1 MRRFAPRWPTTLAAV
16 VFVALTVALGQWQTR
31 RAETKIALQESVER
45 GLSAPPLAIGTALV
59 AADEV
64 KGRRVVARG
73 EYDDSRTVLLD
84 NRVQRGR
91 PGYEVVTPLRVEG
104 GERLLLVNRGWT
116 PAGRTRDEL
125 PSVSTPV
132 GVVRVEGVAVVP
144 PEKVFEL
151 GPEAP
156 GRRWQHLRLDRYAD
170 WGGSP
175 VQPFIVQQTSDA
187 ADSLVRDWPRPDVG
201 VDKHR
206 AYALQWYAFA
216 ILTVILYVV
225 LNFERESPRGR

>member
-1 MRRFAPRWPTTLAAV
+1 MRRFAPRWPTTLAAIG
-16 VFVALTVALGQWQTR
+16 FVALTVSLGQWQTR
-31 RAETKIALQESVER
+31 RAETKIALQEEVER
-45 GLSAPPLAIGTALV
+45 GLSAAPMPIGTAAI

-73 EYDDSRTVLLD
+73 EYDDSHSVLLD
-84 NRVQRGR
+84 NRVYRGR
-91 PGYEVVTPLRVEG
+91 PGYEVVTPLRVDG
-104 GERLLLVNRGWT
+104 GDRLLLVNRGWT

-125 PSVSTPV
+125 PSVATPA
-132 GVVRVEGVAVVP
+132 GVVRVEGVAMVP

-156 GRRWQHLRLDRYAD
+156 GRRWQHLRLDRYAE
-170 WGGSP
+170 WAGVP
-175 VQPFIVQQTSDA
+175 VQPFVVQQTSDA
-187 ADSLVRDWPRPDVG
+187 ADGLVRDWPRPDLG

-216 ILTVILYVV
+216 LLTVILYVV
-225 LNFERESPRGR
+225 LNVEREPRRSH

>member
-1 MRRFAPRWPTTLAAV
+1 MRRFAPRWPTTLAALA
-16 VFVALTVALGQWQTR
+16 FVALTLTLGQWQTR
-31 RAETKIALQESVER
+31 RAETKIALQEAVER
-45 GLSAPPLAIGTALV
+45 GLSGPPLAIGTALV
-59 AADEV
+59 AADAA

-104 GERLLLVNRGWT
+104 GDRLLLVNRGWT

-125 PSVSTPV
+125 PSVSTPG

-144 PEKVFEL
+144 PEKFFEL
-151 GPEAP
+151 GREAP
-156 GRRWQHLRLDRYAD
+156 GRRWQHLRLDRYAA
-170 WGGSP
+170 WAGSP

-187 ADSLVRDWPRPDVG
+187 ADGLVRDWPRPDVG
-201 VDKHR
+201 VDKHK

-216 ILTVILYVV
+216 VLTVILYVV

>member
-1 MRRFAPRWPTTLAAV
+1 MRRFAPRWPTTLAALT
-16 VFVALTVALGQWQTR
+16 FVTLTLALGQWQTR
-31 RAETKIALQESVER
+31 RAETKMALQEAVER

-59 AADEV
+59 AADAAR
-64 KGRRVVARG
+64 GRRVVARG
-73 EYDDSRTVLLD
+73 EYDGSRTVLLD

-104 GERLLLVNRGWT
+104 GDRLLLVNRGWT
-116 PAGRTRDEL
+116 PAGRTREEL
-125 PSVSTPV
+125 PSVSTPG

-144 PEKVFEL
+144 PEKFFEL

-156 GRRWQHLRLDRYAD
+156 GRRWQHLRLDRYAA
-170 WGGSP
+170 WAGSP

-187 ADSLVRDWPRPDVG
+187 ADGLVRDWPRPDLG
-201 VDKHR
+201 VDKHK

-216 ILTVILYVV
+216 VLTVILYVV